1 MTPNINNY
9 MKECN
14 LCKMQFESPRSYSN
28 HVRWVHKKIS
38 FHNKIQCKYCGWEV
52 ANHQLQKHED
62 GCSKNPINIGYCK
75 QCNVLI
81 DVNDH
86 KRSFCSS
93 SCAATYNNTH
103 KTQGYRRSKLE
114 VWLEDQLK
122 LMYPD
127 LEIHFNHKDI
137 INSELDIY
145 IPSLKIAFEL
155 NGIFHYEI
163 IYSSDQLTKIQNNDN
178 RKYQACIDKG
188 ISLCVIDTSK
198 QKQFKEKT
206 SKIYLDIITSI
217 INGPIA

>member
-1 MTPNINNY
+1 
-9 MKECN
+9 
-14 LCKMQFESPRSYSN
+14 
-28 HVRWVHKKIS
+28 
-38 FHNKIQCKYCGWEV
+38 
-52 ANHQLQKHED
+52 
-62 GCSKNPINIGYCK
+62 
-75 QCNVLI
+75 
-81 DVNDH
+81 
-86 KRSFCSS
+86 
-93 SCAATYNNTH
+93 
-103 KTQGYRRSKLE
+103 
-114 VWLEDQLK
+114 
-122 LMYPD
+122 MYPD